1 MKTYIL
7 QFKYKEGNGWAI
19 INAHSP
25 NQAEQVF
32 YTQTKF
38 DTPNVI
44 SIQES
49 NYYGEEMQLVY
60 EGSVSTL
67 NANLY
72 SLAVLDGFEGSLDDF
87 IQSQKGEKGDKGDKG
102 DTGEKGS
109 KGDKGDKGDTG
120 TQGPKG
126 NTGSAGQDGV
136 GILKVEQTTTSH
148 VSEGE
153 NIITVTLTNGNTYT
167 FSVFNGEKGADG
179 SGGGG
184 IEQVQSDWA
193 QSDDTKKDY
202 IKNKPSL
209 STVATSGNYNDLL
222 NKPTIPDSQ
231 IQSDWNQSNT
241 AAKDYI
247 KNKPTIP
254 NAQIQSDWNQTTT
267 TAKDYIKNKPTIPAA
282 QVQSNWNESD
292 TNSKAYIQNKPTVYE
307 KPSGGIPS
315 TDLAN
320 GVQTSLGKA
329 DASYCPII
337 EDTRSSADAINITG
351 AAPFA
356 TLVGGQRI
364 VLHFK
369 YANTA
374 SPTLQL
380 TLSGGTTT
388 SAYSLYQNYNNGVNA
403 LTLQAMPAGSYGEFV
418 FDQTNSRWVLI
429 GKDFN
434 TTYSATYQADINN
447 SAQGSRLIEPKLL
460 RDNFYLKSEINAM
473 IGDIE
478 TLLASI

>member
-148 VSEGE
+148 ASEGE

-184 IEQVQSDWA
+184 VEQIQSDWT
-193 QSDDTKKDY
+193 QSDNTKKDY

-209 STVATSGNYNDLL
+209 AAVATSGSYDDLL
-222 NKPTIPDSQ
+222 NKPTIPSAQ

-241 AAKDYI
+241 
-247 KNKPTIP
+247 
-254 NAQIQSDWNQTTT
+254 
-267 TAKDYIKNKPTIPAA
+267 TAKDYIKNKPSIPAA
-282 QVQSNWNESD
+282 QVQSNWNES
-292 TNSKAYIQNKPTVYE
+292 NSSSKAYIQNKPT
-307 KPSGGIPS
+307 IPTVS
-315 TDLAN
+315 TNVSSFTNDAN
-320 GVQTSLGKA
+320 
-329 DASYCPII
+329 
-337 EDTRSSADAINITG
+337 
-351 AAPFA
+351 
-356 TLVGGQRI
+356 
-364 VLHFK
+364 
-369 YANTA
+369 
-374 SPTLQL
+374 
-380 TLSGGTTT
+380 
-388 SAYSLYQNYNNGVNA
+388 
-403 LTLQAMPAGSYGEFV
+403 
-418 FDQTNSRWVLI
+418 
-429 GKDFN
+429 
-434 TTYSATYQADINN
+434 
-447 SAQGSRLIEPKLL
+447 
-460 RDNFYLKSEINAM
+460 YLKYELVSSLPANPDS
-473 IGDIE
+473 G
-478 TLLASI
+478 TLYLIAES